1 MSKATQDPIQAHLNS
16 SNPVQPYKRYVNYID
31 WWLSLREK
39 LLDGLSGI
47 MVDDVLNAET
57 AGHIPE
63 FEMDPAVDLKRALDA
78 VKIAAIDERGAHVDY
93 AILRESTDYHHY
105 RRAQSPGLKRF
116 DPARLASRQARL
128 AFWINLYNA
137 LVMDAVIALGIQRSV
152 AEGKLGL
159 LTFFRRAAY
168 DVGGY
173 RISLDEIEHG
183 VLRGNKGNP
192 FIPGRQ
198 FASRDSRLSWVT
210 WPPEPRIH
218 FALNCASRSCPPIQV
233 YTADHLEAQLDLA
246 ARNFVDATVRL
257 DQAKQSLIVS
267 SLFKWFKG
275 DFGGQ
280 AGVVSFLIDHLPH
293 DGRREWLLKQPYGL
307 RFRYE
312 PYDWSLN
319 TI

>member
-1 MSKATQDPIQAHLNS
+1 M
-16 SNPVQPYKRYVNYID
+16 NYID
-31 WWLSLREK
+31 CWLCLREK

-47 MVDDVLNAET
+47 KVDDVLNVET

-63 FEMDPAVDLKRALDA
+63 FEMDPAADLKRALDA
-78 VKIAAIDERGAHVDY
+78 VKIAATDDSGLHVDY
-93 AILRESTDYHHY
+93 VALRKSTSYQNYHLSI
-105 RRAQSPGLKRF
+105 SPRLKAF
-116 DPARLASRQARL
+116 NPARLASRQARL

-137 LVMDAVIALGIQRSV
+137 LVMDAVIALGIQHSV

-233 YTADHLEAQLDLA
+233 YSADHLEAQLDMA

-293 DGRREWLLKQPYGL
+293 DGRREWLLNLPYGL
-307 RFRYE
+307 RLLYE